1 MRYSYRQ
8 VGICVCL
15 VALLGMLAVSI
26 AGTEAGVVTGRMR
39 AAGSELAD
47 VPVLNYHKI
56 DYLQHALSLSPEEFD
71 KQMAYLA
78 SNGYHTISP
87 DQLMAYLNH
96 GKRLPDKPIM
106 ITFDDGYLDN
116 YNYAY
121 PIMKKYGFTATI
133 FLVTGLVSTDER
145 FMTWEQV
152 RQMQQEGFV
161 FGSHTVN
168 HVALDKVSMEQAK
181 TELVESRRVLKEQT
195 GQAARYFAYPT
206 GAYNLQIEELVR
218 QAGYRAA
225 FTIRYGQ
232 VGPDSDPYAMERI
245 PLFKSEV
252 SFRSFLIRLNG
263 APVIERLGL
272 IRN

>member
-1 MRYSYRQ
+1 MRTVYRRLA
-8 VGICVCL
+8 IFVCL
-15 VALLGMLAVSI
+15 MAMLGMIAVSI
-26 AGTEAGVVTGRMR
+26 AGTEAGVVSGRMN
-39 AAGSELAD
+39 AAGSALAD
-47 VPVLNYHKI
+47 VPILNYHKI

-78 SNGYHTISP
+78 NNGYHTVSP

-96 GKRLPDKPIM
+96 GKRLPDKPVV

-116 YNYAY
+116 YTHAY
-121 PIMKKYGFTATI
+121 PILKKYGFTATI
-133 FLVTGLVSTDER
+133 FVVTGLIGTDDR
-145 FMTWEQV
+145 FMTWDQV
-152 RQMQQEGFV
+152 RQLQHEGFV

-168 HVALDKVSMEQAK
+168 HVALDQVSLEQAK
-181 TELVESRRVLKEQT
+181 TELVESRRVIKEET
-195 GQAARYFAYPT
+195 GQTARYFAYPT
-206 GAYNLQIEELVR
+206 GAYNLQIEDLVQ

-232 VGPDSDPYAMERI
+232 AGPESDPYAMERI
-245 PLFKSEV
+245 PLFKSEQ

>member
-1 MRYSYRQ
+1 MRTVYRRLAIF
-8 VGICVCL
+8 GCL
-15 VALLGMLAVSI
+15 LAMLGMIAVSV
-26 AGTEAGVVTGRMR
+26 AGTEAGVVSGRMN
-39 AAGSELAD
+39 AAGNTLAD
-47 VPVLNYHKI
+47 VPILNYHKI

-78 SNGYHTISP
+78 NNGYHTVSP

-96 GKRLPDKPIM
+96 GKRLPEKPVV

-116 YNYAY
+116 YTHAY
-121 PIMKKYGFTATI
+121 PILKKYGFTATI
-133 FLVTGLVSTDER
+133 FVVTGLIGTDDR
-145 FMTWEQV
+145 FMTWDHV
-152 RQMQQEGFV
+152 RQMQHEGFV

-168 HVALDKVSMEQAK
+168 HVALDQVSLEQAK
-181 TELVESRRVLKEQT
+181 TELIESRRVLKEQT
-195 GQAARYFAYPT
+195 GQTARYFAYPT
-206 GAYNLQIEELVR
+206 GAYNLQIEDLVQ

-225 FTIRYGQ
+225 FTIRYGLA
-232 VGPDSDPYAMERI
+232 GPESDPYAMERI
-245 PLFKSEV
+245 PLFKSEQ